1 LGAQKVTPLPSHSH
15 QFLMSELQQARLES
29 PDQPQRADRGVRE
42 APGNDGGSSQTG
54 SPFSRASP
62 NRGGGPA
69 RDGSPSRQA
78 SPSPEAKGLGL
89 KRRGSMVIQHC
100 RSKSQR
106 LEDTQGWS
114 SLRLTCWKCL
124 RNEWLEATISSIVCF
139 NLVLI
144 IYEADYEAQC
154 FPDYFGNYKSCP
166 FKSKDVHWVAT
177 CNLVLLIIYTL
188 EATLRVYVFRKRFP
202 FSWWNQLDVLVC
214 TTGWIG
220 IAFDGSINLAFLRIV
235 RVGRLARAFRFLFR
249 IRELYLLVNGV
260 VSSLKAIFFGTML
273 LMVMLVAYS
282 IILVEWVHPNN
293 SQITYSTCSECTT
306 AFRSVWW
313 STITLFK
320 QVIAGDS
327 WIVSYPLIE
336 RQPGVAFVMM
346 VIVVT
351 VSLGMI
357 NLILTVIV
365 ERAAEARERD
375 VAENVKQKQKAQET
389 VKHELLKICEEMDDD
404 EDGQLSAEELRWA
417 YQDSEA
423 FRNVMMTLDIRESDL
438 ESVFKVLDSDG
449 TGELE
454 YHEFCEELV
463 QLQGQ
468 DVRVMVALTRQRVS
482 EILAGVERLDRKI
495 MDSNQAQDAKLD
507 FLWLNGK
514 RIKRHQPSKL
524 SPTLSRQIHCHH
536 HPTLAQMDTRA
547 LMHALTYLRGCQTFQ
562 AQRLRLYTAQRIK
575 YQPWRASRQK
585 SRTLHVQKQM
595 LCMKWKSKFPHC
607 CLMSSLLRPWSMC
620 CRIEILCMKHVQY
633 RSSRLY
639 PQSISTS
646 SVEPRKRYSIVRTL
660 HLWK

>member
-1 LGAQKVTPLPSHSH
+1 
-15 QFLMSELQQARLES
+15 M
-29 PDQPQRADRGVRE
+29 
-42 APGNDGGSSQTG
+42 
-54 SPFSRASP
+54 
-62 NRGGGPA
+62 
-69 RDGSPSRQA
+69 
-78 SPSPEAKGLGL
+78 GL

-106 LEDTQGWS
+106 LEETQGWS
-114 SLRLTCWKCL
+114 SLRLTCWKFL
-124 RNEWLEATISSIVCF
+124 RNQWFEAAISIIVCF

-144 IYEADYEAQC
+144 IYEADYDAQC

-166 FKSKDVHWVAT
+166 FKSAEVHWVAT
-177 CNLVLLIIYTL
+177 CNLVLLFIYTL
-188 EATLRVYVFRKRFP
+188 EAALRVYVFRRRFP
-202 FSWWNQLDVLVC
+202 FSWWNQLDALVC

-220 IAFDGSINLAFLRIV
+220 IAFHGSINLALLRIV

-249 IRELYLLVNGV
+249 IRELYLLLNGV

-282 IILVEWVHPNN
+282 IILVEWVHPKN

-327 WIVSYPLIE
+327 WIISYPLIE
-336 RQPGVAFVMM
+336 SQPGVAFVMM

-507 FLWLNGK
+507 FLMAQWKENQAAPAKQAVTNLKPADPLPSSSNTRTNGHASIDACTDIPP
-514 RIKRHQPSKL
+514 RMPNLPSAEAEVVHRAENQV
-524 SPTLSRQIHCHH
+524 S
-536 HPTLAQMDTRA
+536 TLARLQAEIQDLACTEA
-547 LMHALTYLRGCQTFQ
+547 DVMHE
-562 AQRLRLYTAQRIK
+562 
-575 YQPWRASRQK
+575 
-585 SRTLHVQKQM
+585 VEKQ
-595 LCMKWKSKFPHC
+595 
-607 CLMSSLLRPWSMC
+607 
-620 CRIEILCMKHVQY
+620 
-633 RSSRLY
+633 
-639 PQSISTS
+639 ISTLLS
-646 SVEPRKRYSIVRTL
+646 HVELAASVVDVLPHRDSLHEACAVPKQSVVSPEHLHIISRAAEEIQHSTHTPLVEMMQTLNTQIRAAGRVLDKQEGLFRKIKELAPQYLFETNDTSPYAVHPMTRM
-660 HLWK
+660 